1 MKYVS
6 IDIET
11 TGIDPVHNDI
21 IEFAA
26 IIDDIANKKSICD
39 LPKFHRYIKKDGYYM
54 GEAKVLAMHKNIFEK
69 ISQDTEDC
77 IYINDLMY
85 AFGNFLQNN
94 GIEPNKY
101 GQIIINVA
109 GKNFGSFDYQF
120 LKQKISKENWN
131 NISFRKRFLD
141 PAILYYEEGDFALP
155 DLPSCVERFQ
165 KETNYKYKWNSH
177 NALDD
182 ALEVVKLIRHKI
194 K

>member
-11 TGIDPVHNDI
+11 TGIDPVENDI

-26 IIDDIANKKSICD
+26 IIDDLSVRKSLQD
-39 LPKFHRYIKKDGYYM
+39 LPKFHRYIKKDGFYVCDSKAISM
-54 GEAKVLAMHKNIFEK
+54 NSKIFEK
-69 ISQDTEDC
+69 INANIEDC

-120 LKQKISKENWN
+120 LKNKISKDNWN
-131 NISFRKRFLD
+131 NISFRKRFID
-141 PAILYYEEGDFALP
+141 PAILYYKEGDFSLP
-155 DLPSCVERFQ
+155 DLPTCVERYQ
-165 KETNYKYKWNSH
+165 NETNYKYKWNSH

-182 ALEVVKLIRHKI
+182 AMEVVKLVRHKI